1 MTDPIKKTT
10 KPVVELKTVE
20 EFMKLFGNDIARDTE
35 VMFKAAADRF
45 FRYGNAYER
54 IGVPT
59 LEDHGYR
66 VGDRVKY
73 APGDEPEDIPELV
86 PGDIGTV
93 VGTDGYGVAVRW
105 DRIGRDVP
113 IYNGELD
120 DLGRL
125 EQLAD
130 LASDK
135 ESFPM
140 TKSVN

>member
-1 MTDPIKKTT
+1 VTDPKKTT
-10 KPVVELKTVE
+10 NPTVEVKTVTVE
-20 EFMKLFGNDIARDTE
+20 EFMKLFGNSLNTE
-35 VMFKAAADRF
+35 AMFKAAAERF
-45 FRYGNAYER
+45 LHYGNSYER

-59 LEDHGYR
+59 LEDHGYKA
-66 VGDRVKY
+66 GDRVKY
-73 APGDEPEDIPELV
+73 APGDEPEDIPELI
-86 PGDIGTV
+86 PGDVGTV
-93 VGTDGYGVAVRW
+93 VGTDGYGIAVRW

-120 DLGRL
+120 ELGIL

-135 ESFPM
+135 ETFPM